1 MTVNMIQ
8 GYMKP
13 DYFTILRLGAAS
25 LTKGSLVP
33 FLNAVT
39 LRVWA
44 CLRYW
49 DLILRPSK
57 NKNINQVVSI
67 SSDRIRESF
76 LVNL

>member
-44 CLRYW
+44 CLRY
-49 DLILRPSK
+49 
-57 NKNINQVVSI
+57 
-67 SSDRIRESF
+67 
-76 LVNL
+76 